1 MAATVLSVSSQV
13 AFGPVGNSAAVPAME
28 ALGLT
33 VYAVPTIVLSHHPGH
48 AKPAG
53 LRVPAADFAAIL
65 ASLLNLG
72 VLDGLGAVLTGYFAA
87 NDQIFSI
94 ARLIAQLK
102 QKNPELVYLCDPIIG
117 SETSKLYVPLPVAE
131 AIRSSLLPLADIIT
145 PNAFELAWLSG
156 SPIAS
161 VDDVK
166 KARRSLDAKSVIAKS
181 VPQAED
187 RMLTILT
194 GERGE
199 VAIETARRA
208 AVPRGTG
215 DLLSGLFL
223 AHLLN
228 GLDGPNALR
237 LAIAMLDKV
246 IEASIGAS
254 ALNLSVLRAMTG
266 R

>member
-1 MAATVLSVSSQV
+1 
-13 AFGPVGNSAAVPAME
+13 ME

-33 VYAVPTIVLSHHPGH
+33 VYPVPTIVLSHHPGH

-53 LRVPAADFAAIL
+53 VHIPAADLAAIL

-72 VLDGLGAVLTGYFAA
+72 VLDGLNAVLTGYFAA
-87 NDQIFSI
+87 DDQIFST

-102 QKNPELVYLCDPIIG
+102 QKNPELIYLCDPIIG

-131 AIRSSLLPLADIIT
+131 AVRSSLLPLADIIT

-156 SPIAS
+156 CAIAS
-161 VDDVK
+161 VDDVE
-166 KARRSLDAKSVIAKS
+166 KARRTLDVKSVIAKS
-181 VPQAED
+181 VLQAED
-187 RMLTILT
+187 RLLTILT

-199 VAIETARRA
+199 VTIETARRTD
-208 AVPRGTG
+208 VPRGTG

-223 AHLLN
+223 GHLLN
-228 GLDGPNALR
+228 GLDGPKALR
-237 LAIAMLDKV
+237 LAVGMLDKV

-254 ALNLSVLRAMTG
+254 ALNLSVLRAMRG